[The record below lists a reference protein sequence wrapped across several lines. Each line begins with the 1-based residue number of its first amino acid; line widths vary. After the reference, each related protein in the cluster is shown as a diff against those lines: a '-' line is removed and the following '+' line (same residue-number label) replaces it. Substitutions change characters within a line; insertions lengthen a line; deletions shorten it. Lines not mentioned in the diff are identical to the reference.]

1 MDAMENFLAY
11 AGRYDTNDAKIH
23 LKIVH
28 TQAVDAVMERLSEAL
43 GLDGRMCGLAHLCA
57 VYHDIG
63 RFEQLRRYDTFLGT
77 SEREPRADGVRGAAQ
92 RRISGRTAGK
102 GQADGAESNSQPQPT
117 NGRGRSG

>member
-1 MDAMENFLAY
+1 MDTMETFLAY

-57 VYHDIG
+57 VYSIMI
-63 RFEQLRRYDTFLGT
+63 
-77 SEREPRADGVRGAAQ
+77 SADL
-92 RRISGRTAGK
+92 
-102 GQADGAESNSQPQPT
+102 NS
-117 NGRGRSG
+117 